1 MNTAIKAV
9 LGVVVVSLA
18 LPDLALA
25 CEQCLGVGG
34 ANGPTIRALVLS
46 MASLLTV
53 VTGVGV
59 GIGMFFV
66 NMHRRSR
73 ALEPGD
79 FEVTRLGNIRPR
91 SAS

>member
-1 MNTAIKAV
+1 MKTAIRAAF
-9 LGVVVVSLA
+9 GVVVAFLA
-18 LPDLALA
+18 LPDLAWA

-53 VTGVGV
+53 ITGVGV

-79 FEVTRLGNIRPR
+79 FEVTRLGDIRPR

>member
-1 MNTAIKAV
+1 MKTAIKVA
-9 LGVVVVSLA
+9 LGVVIASLA
-18 LPDLALA
+18 LPDLAMA

-53 VTGVGV
+53 ITGVGV

-73 ALEPGD
+73 ALGPGE
-79 FEVTRLGNIRPR
+79 FEVTRLGDIKPR
-91 SAS
+91 SVS